1 MQFRP
6 NESDIGFVQERS
18 SFMSSRFARILT
30 CFTLAAA
37 VFTTARGV
45 AAQENAKAPEK
56 PAAASPQEPASKQP
70 PAQDPAVEEL
80 RRRIDLLAAEVERL
94 RSGEQP
100 EQQALTDQQRAVLG
114 LGPAAASV
122 YEKPSGVSFAGYGE
136 VLFQRESGS
145 DDSGRDVG
153 ASSSLDLLRAVLY
166 TGYRF
171 NEKFLFNSEVE
182 WEHGGD
188 EVSVEFAYLEY
199 LAKPSLSV
207 RAGML
212 LVPLGLVN
220 EFHEPTVFIGTLRPE
235 TERRII
241 PSTWHENGA
250 GIVGS
255 AGRFS
260 YRAYALNGMNAEGF
274 TADGL
279 RGGRQGGAEALVN
292 DWAFA
297 GRLDVAPIPGVFA
310 GVGLYSGNSGQDQ
323 FASADVGTTIVELH
337 GQAQVR
343 GFDVR
348 GLFAHAA
355 VDDVAA
361 LNTALDLEGADS
373 VGSSMNG
380 GYAQIAYNV
389 LSQTPSTVAVSP
401 YYRFEQVNTQ
411 SSVPAGYAADP
422 ERDGRWHTLGVEVKP
437 IGHIVLK
444 ADYQW
449 ISNKAQTG
457 RDRFNVA
464 LGYSF

>member
-1 MQFRP
+1 
-6 NESDIGFVQERS
+6 
-18 SFMSSRFARILT
+18 MSSRFARSLT
-30 CFTLAAA
+30 CLTLAAA
-37 VFTTARGV
+37 VFTTARAV
-45 AAQENAKAPEK
+45 AAQEKGAPPEK
-56 PAAASPQEPASKQP
+56 PAATAPQDPAAKQP

-100 EQQALTDQQRAVLG
+100 EDQALTDQQRAALG

-136 VLFQRESGS
+136 LLFQRTAGS
-145 DDSGRDVG
+145 DDSGRDLG
-153 ASSSLDLLRAVLY
+153 ASSSIDLLRAVLY

-171 NEKFLFNSEVE
+171 SDKFLFNSEFE
-182 WEHGGD
+182 WEHAGG

-241 PSTWHENGA
+241 PSTWRENGA

-255 AGRFS
+255 SGRFS
-260 YRAYALNGMNAEGF
+260 YRAYLLNGMNAEGF

-279 RGGRQGGAEALVN
+279 RGGRQGGAEALAN

-297 GRLDVAPIPGVFA
+297 GRLDMAPIPGVFA
-310 GVGLYSGNSGQDQ
+310 GVGLYRGNSGQDQ
-323 FASADVGTTIVELH
+323 FGSADVGTTIVELH

-348 GLFAHAA
+348 GVFAHAA

-361 LNTALDLEGADS
+361 LNQARGLEGAD
-373 VGSSMNG
+373 GIGESMNG
-380 GYAQIAYNV
+380 GYAQVAYNV
-389 LSQTPSTVAVSP
+389 LSQTPSTLALSP

-411 SSVPAGYAADP
+411 SSVPAGFTADP
-422 ERDGRWHTLGVEVKP
+422 ERDGRWHTLGVELKP

-444 ADYQW
+444 TDYQW
-449 ISNKAQTG
+449 ISNRARTG